1 MDTTTK
7 KRTATIDNV
16 ERLQN
21 TLNGNPQ
28 YLVQFTDGAVM
39 HTEPDA
45 GWVYGVSL
53 TYMRGDVVDI
63 EYHRQGFS
71 PADPVVIL
79 DFLAPAEVE

>member
-7 KRTATIDNV
+7 KRTATIDTV

-39 HTEPDA
+39 YTEPDA

-53 TYMRGDVVDI
+53 TYMTVVYAVAWFCFQTI
-63 EYHRQGFS
+63 VLGG
-71 PADPVVIL
+71 
-79 DFLAPAEVE
+79 